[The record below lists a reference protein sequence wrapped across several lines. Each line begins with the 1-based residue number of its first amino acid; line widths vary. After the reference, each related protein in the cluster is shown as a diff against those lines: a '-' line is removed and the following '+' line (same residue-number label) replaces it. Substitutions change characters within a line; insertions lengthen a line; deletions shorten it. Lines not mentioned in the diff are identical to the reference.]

1 MVSLPAEG
9 RWSLRS
15 LSDDDAGPALAF
27 LRHDPLINVYLISR
41 LLEERF
47 VSATQTVEVRYNREI
62 VMVASLATNVVMA
75 ADPNAPSEITDAA
88 IAAIADRILTRM
100 LPVRAIISPAPLV
113 ESLWRR
119 LQSQLDPPTVVRM
132 SQPVYAIAGRLDFP
146 DLKDARYAT
155 ARDLD
160 ALVPACAAMHKEE
173 VGIDPLDRDAAGYR
187 ERIRELVEKKRSIIR
202 FQDGKIAAKCEFSA
216 VTPEAV
222 QLMGVWTDPRLRRR
236 GYSRALLREVCGHLA
251 RKGRSVTLF
260 VNDFNQP
267 AIGLYEALGFKRIG
281 MNRALIW

>member
-1 MVSLPAEG
+1 M
-9 RWSLRS
+9 
-15 LSDDDAGPALAF
+15 
-27 LRHDPLINVYLISR
+27 
-41 LLEERF
+41 LEERF
-47 VSATQTVEVRYNREI
+47 VSATQTVEVCYNREI

-202 FQDGKIAAKCEFSA
+202 FLDGKIAAKCEFSA